1 MKKNKTRS
9 VWLIDDDSVSN
20 MIHSEFFHE
29 HFPSIQI
36 KTFEKAEEALH
47 ELKQNIKSKEDSLIP
62 DLILLDINMPVMNG
76 WDFLKDFHDSMIFM
90 TEQIEVVML
99 TSSIATEDYRKS
111 LQFPAVIAYLTK
123 PLDLSKLDGIIL

>member
-1 MKKNKTRS
+1 MKKNKTRL

-20 MIHSEFFHE
+20 MIHSEFFIE
-29 HFPSIQI
+29 HFPRIQI

-47 ELKQNIKSKEDSLIP
+47 ELKQNIKSKEDLLIP
-62 DLILLDINMPVMNG
+62 DLILLDINMPVTNG
-76 WDFLKDFHDSMIFM
+76 WEFLEDFHDSMIFM

>member
-1 MKKNKTRS
+1 MKKNKTRL

-20 MIHSEFFHE
+20 MIHSEFFIE
-29 HFPSIQI
+29 HFPRIQI

-47 ELKQNIKSKEDSLIP
+47 ELKQNIKSKEDLLVP
-62 DLILLDINMPVMNG
+62 DLILLDINMPEMNG

-90 TEQIEVVML
+90 TEQIGIVML

-123 PLDLSKLDGIIL
+123 PLDLSKLDGIV

>member
-1 MKKNKTRS
+1 MKNNKIRL

-20 MIHSEFFHE
+20 MIHSVFFHE
-29 HFPSIQI
+29 HFPRIQI

-47 ELKQNIKSKEDSLIP
+47 DLKQNIKSKELKFIP
-62 DLILLDINMPVMNG
+62 DLIILDINMPVMNG
-76 WDFLKDFHDSMIFM
+76 WDFLEDFHDSMIFM
-90 TEQIEVVML
+90 TEQIGVVML

-123 PLDLSKLDGIIL
+123 PLDLSKLEDIIQ

>member
-1 MKKNKTRS
+1 MKKNKTRL

-29 HFPSIQI
+29 HFPRIQI
-36 KTFEKAEEALH
+36 KTFEKAEEALQ
-47 ELKQNIKSKEDSLIP
+47 ELKQNIKFKEDSLIP
-62 DLILLDINMPVMNG
+62 DFILLDINMPVMNG
-76 WDFLKDFHDSMIFM
+76 WDFLEDFHDSMIFM
-90 TEQIEVVML
+90 TEQIGVVML

-123 PLDLSKLDGIIL
+123 PLDLSKLDGIVS

>member
-1 MKKNKTRS
+1 MYEYL
-9 VWLIDDDSVSN
+9 LIDDDSVSN

-29 HFPSIQI
+29 HFTRIQI

-47 ELKQNIKSKEDSLIP
+47 ELKQNIKSKQSKFIP

-76 WDFLKDFHDSMIFM
+76 WDFLEDFHDSMIFM
-90 TEQIEVVML
+90 TEQIGIVML

-123 PLDLSKLDGIIL
+123 PLDLGKLDGIIS

>member
-29 HFPSIQI
+29 HFPRIQI

-76 WDFLKDFHDSMIFM
+76 WEFLEDFHDSMIFM

-123 PLDLSKLDGIIL
+123 PLDLSKLDGIVS

>member
-1 MKKNKTRS
+1 M
-9 VWLIDDDSVSN
+9 IDDDSVSN
-20 MIHSEFFHE
+20 MIHSEFFIE
-29 HFPSIQI
+29 HFPRIQI

-47 ELKQNIKSKEDSLIP
+47 ELKQNIKSKEDALIP

-90 TEQIEVVML
+90 TEQIGIVML

-123 PLDLSKLDGIIL
+123 PLDLSKLDGIVL

>member
-29 HFPSIQI
+29 HFPRIQI

-47 ELKQNIKSKEDSLIP
+47 ELKQNIKSKESKLIP

-76 WDFLKDFHDSMIFM
+76 WEFLEDFHDSMIFM

>member
-1 MKKNKTRS
+1 M
-9 VWLIDDDSVSN
+9 IDDDSVSN
-20 MIHSEFFHE
+20 MIHSEFFIE
-29 HFPSIQI
+29 HFPRIQI

-47 ELKQNIKSKEDSLIP
+47 ELKQNIKSKEDLLIP

-90 TEQIEVVML
+90 TEQIGIVML

-123 PLDLSKLDGIIL
+123 PLDLSKLDGIVL

>member
-1 MKKNKTRS
+1 MKKNKTRL

-20 MIHSEFFHE
+20 MLHSVFFHE
-29 HFPSIQI
+29 HFPRIQI
-36 KTFEKAEEALH
+36 STFEKAEIALN
-47 ELKQNIKSKEDSLIP
+47 ELKKIIKSKEDSLIP

-76 WDFLKDFHDSMIFM
+76 WDFLEDFHDSMIFM
-90 TEQIEVVML
+90 TEQIGVVML

-123 PLDLSKLDGIIL
+123 PLDLSKLDGIVS

>member
-29 HFPSIQI
+29 HFPRILI
-36 KTFEKAEEALH
+36 KTFEKADEALH
-47 ELKQNIKSKEDSLIP
+47 ELKQNIKFKEDSLIP

-76 WDFLKDFHDSMIFM
+76 WEFLEDFHDSMIFM

>member
-1 MKKNKTRS
+1 MKKNKTQL
-9 VWLIDDDSVSN
+9 VWMVDDDSVSN

-29 HFPSIQI
+29 HFPRIQI

-47 ELKQNIKSKEDSLIP
+47 ELKQNIKSKESKFIP

-76 WDFLKDFHDSMIFM
+76 WDFLEDFHDSMIFM
-90 TEQIEVVML
+90 TEQIGIVML

-123 PLDLSKLDGIIL
+123 PLDLGKLDGIIS